1 MRAAEAKL
9 AFSWFPFVVTESTLQ
24 IGATLTD
31 NHVHFVPKGPYYRH
45 CHELQQRE
53 RGDSLTTR
61 AVHVATALAQ
71 PLGVVHALRSGL
83 AAPHF
88 PVLQIVRETVI
99 NGGGVD
105 W

>member
-31 NHVHFVPKGPYYRH
+31 NHVHFVQKGPYYWL

-71 PLGVVHALRSGL
+71 PLGVVHALRF
-83 AAPHF
+83 ATPHF
-88 PVLQIVRETVI
+88 PVCQVVGETVI